1 MKKES
6 YKFVTKFI
14 NTKNAYTPTRMRLRK
29 KLGKSCHDYI
39 ESNNEIIDSMYKLPN
54 EVRGNLSLC
63 PCDGK
68 PKNGSNYIAI
78 EGGSLIP
85 IELFKFPKGA
95 TIDTSIT
102 HIIKKTNKNTIKP
115 QH

>member
-1 MKKES
+1 MKKET
-6 YKFVTKFI
+6 YKFITKFI

-29 KLGKSCHDYI
+29 KLGKSCDDYI
-39 ESNNEIIDSMYKLPN
+39 ESNNEIIDLMYKLPN
-54 EVRGNLSLC
+54 KVRGNLSLC

-68 PKNGSNYIAI
+68 PKNGCNYIAI

-85 IELFKFPKGA
+85 NELFKFPKG
-95 TIDTSIT
+95 TTIT
-102 HIIKKTNKNTIKP
+102 HIIKP